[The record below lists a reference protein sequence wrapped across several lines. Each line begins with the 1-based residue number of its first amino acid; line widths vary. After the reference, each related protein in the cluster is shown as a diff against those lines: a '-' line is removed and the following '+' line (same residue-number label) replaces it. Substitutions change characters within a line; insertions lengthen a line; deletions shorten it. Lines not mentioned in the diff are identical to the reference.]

1 MVTKY
6 RWVAPT
12 PRAHATNQSTSKIV
26 RDLDVEDEAKAQ
38 AMLAPFLNLHQ
49 NLVGDG
55 HDPSC

>member
-1 MVTKY
+1 M
-6 RWVAPT
+6 PQ
-12 PRAHATNQSTSKIV
+12 AHATNQSTSKIV

-38 AMLAPFLNLHQ
+38 AMLARSLNLHQ